1 MDGVLKWPKILQFKK
16 RYFYR
21 KAQQLQKK
29 SSGVTPKHMKDAEI
43 LHTWKTWIE
52 KNLPG
57 PIFR

>member
-16 RYFYR
+16 RYFYL

-43 LHTWKTWIE
+43 LHT
-52 KNLPG
+52 
-57 PIFR
+57 